1 MEQVLP
7 LLYKGVVKAAVH
19 VTNDGLLNNVVK
31 ILHGQPLVAELQAT
45 AWTMPPV
52 YGWLLNQGGL
62 SDLTILQSFNC
73 GIGMVLV
80 VGKEDHCWTSI
91 PGALQIGKICRNNG
105 SKQIVTIRNF
115 TDVLRQVGM
124 KFGGT
129 PAERSAG
136 VTKIEPIAAIIEG
149 LITSTHNSRVYR
161 KSGSFGKRMLRLYP
175 NGRATYKDPILV
187 IGTDGIGSKILIAK
201 LIRKYETIGV
211 DLVAMCVNDILC
223 NGAEPLTFLDYYACG
238 RIDRAVSRD
247 IIAGVVDGVTQ
258 SDSALIDGKTVEM
271 PVLYEEGEFDLAGF
285 ALGIV
290 EGSRIL
296 PQMDAVQPGDVVIGL
311 PSHGVHSNGFSLV
324 HRVMQVGGLKF
335 TDTAAFS
342 ACGKTYGEYY

>member
-7 LLYKGVVKAAVH
+7 LLYKGIVKAAVH
-19 VTNDGLLNNVVK
+19 VTNDGLLNNVEK
-31 ILHGQPLVAELQAT
+31 ILHGQPLIAELQAT
-45 AWTMPPV
+45 AWTMPSV
-52 YGWLLNQGGL
+52 YGWLLHHGGL

-80 VGKEDHCWTSI
+80 VGKDDRNWTSI
-91 PGALQIGKICRNNG
+91 RGALQIGKICRNNG
-105 SKQIVTIRNF
+105 NKQAVTIRNF
-115 TDVLRQVGM
+115 TDVLRQVGLR
-124 KFGGT
+124 FGGV
-129 PAERSAG
+129 PAERSVG
-136 VTKIEPIAAIIEG
+136 TKIAEPISSIVDG
-149 LITSTHNSRVYR
+149 LITSTHNARVYR
-161 KSGSFGKRMLRLYP
+161 KSGGAFGKRMLRLYAD
-175 NGRATYKDPILV
+175 GRATYTDPILV

-238 RIDRAVSRD
+238 RIDQAVSRD

-271 PVLYEEGEFDLAGF
+271 PALYEDGEFDLAGF

-296 PQMDAVQPGDVVIGL
+296 PRMDDVQPGDVVIGL

-342 ACGKTYGEYY
+342 ACGKTYGEN